1 MPPKIYIDDELMD
14 KKGDENEEKQ
24 PESGNSEGIRLG
36 NMLLSIQVESESLK
50 LKREKEVDAM
60 INEFLGNDSE

>member
-14 KKGDENEEKQ
+14 ENAPNSEEK
-24 PESGNSEGIRLG
+24 ESETGNAEAIRLG

>member
-1 MPPKIYIDDELMD
+1 MQPKVYIDDELMD
-14 KKGDENEEKQ
+14 ENEPKSEDKES
-24 PESGNSEGIRLG
+24 ESGNTEAIRLG